1 MEQITWQGL
10 KHIVSDGQIIGVAGL
25 SVSNLAAELLL
36 NLLETYDETGSPKDL
51 TFIIANDI
59 SSLGLEPDLD
69 DFVERGMISRIIMS
83 IMTASPK
90 TAEAIRNNE
99 LEAYFLPQ
107 GIIATHYRQTNTL
120 QPGIITKIGLHT
132 HVDPRYQGGRINQRT
147 IKDLVSLVKIQDEI
161 YLYYHL
167 PAVDVAFLRGTYADE
182 DGNIYVTEEAYLTEA
197 YSIALNTKSN
207 HGTIIVQVKSII
219 KRTKVNPNHVFIP
232 GSLVDY
238 VYVAGASKHHRQL
251 IQTYYDPVYSGEA
264 PMTQPIDLPLPF
276 NTRKTILRRT
286 AQFLTRGD
294 TISIGFGINNELSN
308 LLYEEQA
315 EHLVQ
320 PIQDIGIFGGF
331 LGSGKHFGMNADVDF
346 RMRHDQTWDF
356 IYNGG
361 VSIACLSF
369 AEIDQYGNVNVSY
382 FDQKMNGC
390 GGFIDI
396 SQSVQRIIFS
406 GQLVARSQ
414 LNIVDGHLEVE
425 HQGTAQ
431 KFVQKVSNIDFNA
444 AYAKTLHQE
453 VFIVTDRAVFELR
466 DEGLTL
472 IEIAPGLNLEQDVI
486 AQMGFRPLI
495 TKDVKT
501 IDPTIYSAQWGLLT
515 QSIQ

>member
-1 MEQITWQGL
+1 
-10 KHIVSDGQIIGVAGL
+10 
-25 SVSNLAAELLL
+25 
-36 NLLETYDETGSPKDL
+36 
-51 TFIIANDI
+51 
-59 SSLGLEPDLD
+59 
-69 DFVERGMISRIIMS
+69 
-83 IMTASPK
+83 
-90 TAEAIRNNE
+90 
-99 LEAYFLPQ
+99 
-107 GIIATHYRQTNTL
+107 
-120 QPGIITKIGLHT
+120 
-132 HVDPRYQGGRINQRT
+132 
-147 IKDLVSLVKIQDEI
+147 
-161 YLYYHL
+161 
-167 PAVDVAFLRGTYADE
+167 
-182 DGNIYVTEEAYLTEA
+182 A

-315 EHLVQ
+315 EQLVQ

-361 VSIACLSF
+361 VSI
-369 AEIDQYGNVNVSY
+369 
-382 FDQKMNGC
+382 
-390 GGFIDI
+390 
-396 SQSVQRIIFS
+396 
-406 GQLVARSQ
+406 
-414 LNIVDGHLEVE
+414 
-425 HQGTAQ
+425 
-431 KFVQKVSNIDFNA
+431 
-444 AYAKTLHQE
+444 
-453 VFIVTDRAVFELR
+453 
-466 DEGLTL
+466 
-472 IEIAPGLNLEQDVI
+472 
-486 AQMGFRPLI
+486 
-495 TKDVKT
+495 
-501 IDPTIYSAQWGLLT
+501 
-515 QSIQ
+515 